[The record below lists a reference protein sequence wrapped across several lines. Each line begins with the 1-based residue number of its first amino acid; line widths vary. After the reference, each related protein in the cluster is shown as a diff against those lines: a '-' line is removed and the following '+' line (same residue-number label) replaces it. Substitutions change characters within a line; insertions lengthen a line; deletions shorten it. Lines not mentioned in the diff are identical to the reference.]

1 MPESRTFGATFETC
15 RQVAEAALANPEGV
29 TVWFYA
35 RECGSLEEAKKRA
48 RSFQTVF
55 AGLRSRARK
64 MGRVGA
70 VSLNPHADITEK
82 PGPYDSLICQTHA
95 LPDNAGYSVGLY
107 PGALL
112 LNQLNITDNA
122 TGLPLSTV
130 GRHRDERTKLFDIL
144 EKTNDQFTRENG
156 VRLFEL
162 DADLRADFGDDLD
175 AFLERFAPHT
185 LRSVATK
192 EDITKPFDLA
202 DLPDDINPFTMEK
215 DVDEEE

>member
-15 RQVAEAALANPEGV
+15 RQVAEAALANPEGI

-156 VRLFEL
+156 ARLFEL
-162 DADLRADFGDDLD
+162 DADLRADFNGDLN
-175 AFLERFAPHT
+175 AFLQRFAPHT
-185 LRSVATK
+185 LRSVSTK
-192 EDITKPFDLA
+192 GESAMPIDLA
-202 DLPDDINPFTMEK
+202 DLDMSIDPFTG
-215 DVDEEE
+215 EEAEDDDA